1 MTWIDTHCHLDQ
13 PALFEKIERVIKN
26 SIKSDIEGIVVPSV
40 SPENVNEVINIS
52 QRFDLCSLALGFHPF
67 FSDRVKDEDFKIL
80 SLLLIEHDAVAVGEI
95 GLDKFL
101 DNIPLNTQEKVF
113 KNQLDIADDLELPII
128 VHARGMI
135 DLITKYIREKKIK
148 GGIIHA
154 FNGSFQ
160 QAEQLI
166 KLGFKLGFGGV
177 ITYERARHVRSLA
190 QNLPIEAIVL
200 ETDAPDMNPSWL
212 ENILPNEPAQLKK
225 ISQIFCKLRGLDTEV
240 IADTL
245 RRNTIEALP
254 KLGRLYT

>member
-13 PALFEKIERVIKN
+13 PALLEKIESVIKN
-26 SIKSDIEGIVVPSV
+26 SIKSGIEGIVVPSV
-40 SPENVNEVINIS
+40 SPENVNEVIKIS

-67 FSDRVKDEDFKIL
+67 FADRIKDEDFKTL

-101 DNIPLNTQEKVF
+101 DNISLRTQEKVL

-135 DLITKYIREKKIK
+135 DPIIKFIREKKIK

-177 ITYERARHVRSLA
+177 ITYERAKHVRSLA
-190 QNLPIEAIVL
+190 QNLPIESIVL

-212 ENILPNEPAQLKK
+212 ENVLPNEPSQLKK
-225 ISQIFCKLRGLDTEV
+225 ISQIFCELRGLDTEV
-240 IADTL
+240 IADIL
-245 RRNTIEALP
+245 RRNTIEVLP
-254 KLGRLYT
+254 KLGKLYT

>member
-1 MTWIDTHCHLDQ
+1 MTQVDELKSNQ
-13 PALFEKIERVIKN
+13 SKSNELFFEE
-26 SIKSDIEGIVVPSV
+26 
-40 SPENVNEVINIS
+40 
-52 QRFDLCSLALGFHPF
+52 
-67 FSDRVKDEDFKIL
+67 
-80 SLLLIEHDAVAVGEI
+80 
-95 GLDKFL
+95 
-101 DNIPLNTQEKVF
+101 QEKYYAESAGSNVLKLENFTKYVSRESIARFLARNEIF
-113 KNQLDIADDLELPII
+113 KKQLDMAEKLELPII

-135 DLITKYIREKKIK
+135 DQIIKNIREKKIK

-177 ITYERARHVRSLA
+177 ITYERAKHVRSLA

-212 ENILPNEPAQLKK
+212 ENILPNVPAQLKK
-225 ISQIFCKLRGLDTEV
+225 ISQIFCKLRGLDTQV